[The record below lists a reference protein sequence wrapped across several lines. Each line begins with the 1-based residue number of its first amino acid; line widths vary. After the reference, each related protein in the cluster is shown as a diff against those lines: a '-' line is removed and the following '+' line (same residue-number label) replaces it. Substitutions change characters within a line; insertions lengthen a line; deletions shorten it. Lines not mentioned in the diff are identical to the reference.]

1 MNILAGIDYE
11 GRIQR
16 CQQEMDRKGYDRLLI
31 STAVNL
37 FYFTGTWVEPG
48 ERLLTYI
55 LPRTG
60 APEMIVHRMFQHE
73 VSGIQDVEITFWKDG
88 EDAMDLLAAR
98 IAAGETVG
106 IDRNWPSFFLIDLM
120 SRNRDAQWKSAG
132 PVVDALRRIKTP
144 DEIAVLRASAAK
156 ADRVME
162 RIARASH
169 FPSTE
174 KALERMLADFFM
186 EEGVDRFSFDPIIG
200 FGEHSAVP
208 HHATSN
214 QMSSAEHAVLIDMGG
229 RYLEYCSDMTRT
241 YYLGEP
247 NERFKEIYSIVLE
260 AQLAA
265 TASVKPGV
273 SASDIDRAARSVIE
287 KAGYGEYFTHRTGH
301 GLGIEVHEE
310 PYIHGK
316 NDQVLEE
323 GMVFSIEPG
332 IYIPGEFGV
341 RIEDI
346 VVVTKDGVEVFNQ
359 APKELTYLK

>member
-1 MNILAGIDYE
+1 MNLLSGIDYRKRLE
-11 GRIQR
+11 R
-16 CQQEMDRKGYDRLLI
+16 CQREMEAQGYEQLLV

-37 FYFTGTWVEPG
+37 FYFTGSMVEPG

-55 LPRTG
+55 IPRTG
-60 APEMIVHRMFQHE
+60 DPQLIVHRMFAHE
-73 VSGIQDVEITFWKDG
+73 VAGIAGVEKTFWKDG
-88 EDAMDLLAAR
+88 DDAVELLAQR
-98 IAAGETVG
+98 LVDGTKVG

-120 SRNRDAQWKSAG
+120 NVKPNVQWKSAG
-132 PVVDALRRIKTP
+132 PVIDTLRRIKTE
-144 DEIAVLRASAAK
+144 DELVVLRESAAK
-156 ADRVME
+156 ADRVMA
-162 RIARASH
+162 RIARAAH

-174 KALERMLADFFM
+174 KALERKLADFFE

-208 HHATSN
+208 HHGTSS
-214 QMSSAEHAVLIDMGG
+214 QMSSSEHAVLIDMGG

-247 NERFKEIYSIVLE
+247 NERFKEIYNIVLE

-265 TASVKPGV
+265 TAAVRPGAL
-273 SASDIDRAARSVIE
+273 ASDIDRAARSVIE
-287 KAGYGEYFTHRTGH
+287 AAGYGEYFTHRTGH

-316 NDQVLEE
+316 NAQVLEA

-332 IYIPGEFGV
+332 IYLPGEFGV

-346 VVVTKDGVEVFNQ
+346 VVVTENGVEVLNK
-359 APKELTYLK
+359 ASKELTYLR